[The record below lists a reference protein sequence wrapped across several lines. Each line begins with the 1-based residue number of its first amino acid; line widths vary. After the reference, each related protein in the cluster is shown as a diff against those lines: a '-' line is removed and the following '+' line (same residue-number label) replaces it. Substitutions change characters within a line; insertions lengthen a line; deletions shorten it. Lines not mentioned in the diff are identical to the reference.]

1 MTMASNPARSASDR
15 NKDVVTEFFVRMSAG
30 DVDGAFELVAPGA
43 TWFSL
48 STREHA
54 DAGAIKPLIERV
66 FTSMLRGPIQQRV
79 LLMTAEDDRVA
90 AVTEGHAVTVDGIN
104 YDNMYHF
111 LFVLADGLL
120 TAIWEFNDTAH
131 AGAVLRRGPGG
142 GVGLAG
148 EGA

>member
-1 MTMASNPARSASDR
+1 MGTDDARSVIER
-15 NKDVVTEFFVRMSAG
+15 NKSVVSTFFDRMSAG
-30 DVDGAFELVAPGA
+30 DVDGAFELVADGA

-54 DAGAIKPLIERV
+54 DAAAIKPTIQRV
-66 FTSMLRGPIQQRV
+66 FDSMLRAPIQQRV
-79 LLMTAEDDRVA
+79 LIMTAEDDRVA

-111 LFVLADGLL
+111 LFVLADGLIA
-120 TAIWEFNDTAH
+120 AIWEFNDTAH
-131 AGAVLRRGPGG
+131 AGSVLRRGPGG
-142 GVGLAG
+142 EVGLAG